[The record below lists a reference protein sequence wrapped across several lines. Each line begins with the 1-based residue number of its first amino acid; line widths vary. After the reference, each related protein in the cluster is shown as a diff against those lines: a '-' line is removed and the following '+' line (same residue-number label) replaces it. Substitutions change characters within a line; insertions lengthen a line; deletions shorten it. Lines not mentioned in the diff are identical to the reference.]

1 LLTVDDAT
9 ITNTGISDTGIPD
22 AGAQDLSIRPIVT
35 VDGLVFGYGE
45 ESPIF
50 DEFRWS
56 VQPGEMWSILGPS
69 GCGKTTLLYLLS
81 GLQQAN
87 AGTILVNDLPAIRPR
102 ASTGLILQDHGL
114 LPWSTVQANAALGLR
129 IGKLYRNKAGVE
141 GQARPY
147 PPNLPPS
154 EADGWLERLGIAHLA
169 DKYPT
174 QLSGGQ
180 RQRVAIART
189 LSLRPDLL
197 LMDEPFS
204 ALDIVIRENLQ
215 DLVVDIQAELG
226 VTTIIV
232 THSVDE
238 AAYLGRKILVLSSP
252 PNREAMVIDNPR
264 AGQSGYRGTDTY
276 QKITS
281 ELRRHLDEERA

>member
-1 LLTVDDAT
+1 LQTLGVETRTDGVDSASP
-9 ITNTGISDTGIPD
+9 G
-22 AGAQDLSIRPIVT
+22 RPIVSI
-35 VDGLVFGYGE
+35 DGLVFGYGGE
-45 ESPIF
+45 IPIF
-50 DEFRWS
+50 DRFAWS
-56 VQPGEMWSILGPS
+56 VRQGEMWAILGPS

-81 GLQQAN
+81 GLQQAS
-87 AGTILVNDLPAIRPR
+87 AGTILINDLPTMRPR

-129 IGKLYRNKAGVE
+129 IGKLYRNKEGVE

-147 PPNLPPS
+147 PPNLPTS
-154 EADGWLERLGIAHLA
+154 EADGWLKRLGIAHLV
-169 DKYPT
+169 DKYPA

-215 DLVVDIQAELG
+215 DLVVGIQAELG

-232 THSVDE
+232 THSVEE
-238 AAYLGRKILVLSSP
+238 AAYLGRKILILSRP
-252 PNREAMVIDNPR
+252 PNRQSMVVDNPR
-264 AGQSGYRGTDTY
+264 AGQPGYRQTESY
-276 QKITS
+276 RMITS
-281 ELRRHLDEERA
+281 ELRSHLDEERA

>member
-1 LLTVDDAT
+1 VQALDSASSRGDA
-9 ITNTGISDTGIPD
+9 NSEPSV
-22 AGAQDLSIRPIVT
+22 QPIVT
-35 VDGLVFGYGE
+35 VRGLRFGYSGE
-45 ESPIF
+45 TPIF
-50 DEFRWS
+50 DDFAWS
-56 VQPGEMWSILGPS
+56 VQRGEMWAILGPS

-87 AGTILVNDLPAIRPR
+87 AGTVLVDGLPTLRPR

-114 LPWSTVQANAALGLR
+114 LPWSTVRANAALGLR
-129 IGKLYRNKAGVE
+129 IGKLYRNKEGTE

-154 EADGWLERLGIAHLA
+154 EADTWLKRLAIDHLA
-169 DKYPT
+169 DKYPA

-189 LSLRPDLL
+189 LALRPNLL

-204 ALDIVIRENLQ
+204 ALDVVIRENLQ
-215 DLVVDIQAELG
+215 NLVAEIQSELG

-238 AAYLGRKILVLSSP
+238 AAYLGRKILVLTRP
-252 PNREAMVIDNPR
+252 PNRQTIVIRNPYAGRPDYRKSEA
-264 AGQSGYRGTDTY
+264 Y
-276 QKITS
+276 QKTLTR
-281 ELRRHLDEERA
+281 LRQHLDEDGT

>member
-1 LLTVDDAT
+1 MQAPDPA
-9 ITNTGISDTGIPD
+9 ISRDNVNSE
-22 AGAQDLSIRPIVT
+22 ASLQPIVT
-35 VDGLVFGYGE
+35 VGGLRFGYSGE
-45 ESPIF
+45 APIF
-50 DEFRWS
+50 DDFAWS
-56 VQPGEMWSILGPS
+56 VERGEMWAILGPS

-87 AGTILVNDLPAIRPR
+87 AGTILVDGLPTLRPR

-114 LPWSTVQANAALGLR
+114 LPWSTVRANAVLGLR
-129 IGKLYRNKAGVE
+129 IGKLYRNKEGAE

-154 EADGWLERLGIAHLA
+154 ESDAWLKRLGIDHLA
-169 DKYPT
+169 DKYPA

-189 LSLRPDLL
+189 LSLRPNLL

-204 ALDIVIRENLQ
+204 ALDVVIRENLQ
-215 DLVVDIQAELG
+215 DLVAEIQSELG
-226 VTTIIV
+226 VTTILV

-238 AAYLGRKILVLSSP
+238 AAYLGRKIMVLSRP
-252 PNREAMVIDNPR
+252 PNRKTTVIDNPH
-264 AGQSGYRGTDTY
+264 AGKSGYRKSEAY
-276 QKITS
+276 QQTLTK
-281 ELRRHLDEERA
+281 LRRHLDEERT

>member
-1 LLTVDDAT
+1 MQAPDPAISRGDVAT
-9 ITNTGISDTGIPD
+9 ESSV
-22 AGAQDLSIRPIVT
+22 QPIVT
-35 VDGLVFGYGE
+35 VGELRFGYGGE
-45 ESPIF
+45 TPIF
-50 DEFRWS
+50 DDFAWS
-56 VQPGEMWSILGPS
+56 VERGEMWAILGPS

-87 AGTILVNDLPAIRPR
+87 AGTILVDGLPTLRPR

-114 LPWSTVQANAALGLR
+114 LPWSTVRANAALGLR
-129 IGKLYRNKAGVE
+129 IGKLYRNKDGVQ

-147 PPNLPPS
+147 PPHLPPC
-154 EADGWLERLGIAHLA
+154 EADAWLKRLGIDHLA
-169 DKYPT
+169 DKYPA

-189 LSLRPDLL
+189 LSLRPNLL

-204 ALDIVIRENLQ
+204 ALDVVIRENLQ
-215 DLVVDIQAELG
+215 NLVAEIQSELG

-238 AAYLGRKILVLSSP
+238 AAYLGRKILVLSRP
-252 PNREAMVIDNPR
+252 PNRQAIVIDNPH
-264 AGQSGYRGTDTY
+264 AGESGYRKSEAY
-276 QKITS
+276 QQTLT
-281 ELRRHLDEERA
+281 ELRRRLDEEQT